1 MDQQFI
7 DALHEQD
14 KIDQLVVDLDLAQY
28 DNVVLSVNNKTG
40 AVVLV
45 TTDIAEGT
53 NLYYTNTRADERV
66 ALLIDDALTNLTKA
80 WSSQKITDAISL
92 GVVASAAK
100 WTNVMNFDFGGDLV
114 GNGGFDGSSTATFSA
129 TVPGKVDNAR
139 VLTDV
144 PAGALFTDTA
154 YDDTTIWAAVNL
166 NTAKT
171 GITASQASEI
181 EANNAK
187 NSYPTE
193 DQTKLLTV
201 ETGAEV
207 NVQADWAE
215 TVDTE
220 DSFIANRPPLT
231 GRNVLINGGFD
242 VWQRGDISFSDF
254 GYTADRWTK
263 GSNGVYVVSKSA
275 GAVEYGNS
283 GIYAYISITTPETSQ
298 YFTQKIEDVFTLNG
312 KTATLSFRASG
323 IAIENIIVTQNFG
336 TGGSANVSISL
347 GGIAAS
353 DTFNTL
359 HELTMDIPS
368 LSGKTVGD
376 NSYLEVAFRINNN
389 LADNSGVLRLRNVQ
403 LEEGLV
409 ATPFEQLPIGQTL
422 SLCQRYYWQGKFVGS
437 AQGVLYMGV
446 VESNAQGGMVSFPSE
461 MRATP
466 TIEVINAPTYSKC
479 THKDYIVSIFGFAE
493 RVSVDADAN
502 YRSYG
507 GTYSADAEID

>member
-53 NLYYTNTRADERV
+53 NLYYTNARADERV

-80 WSSQKITDAISL
+80 WSGQKVADSISA

-171 GITASQASEI
+171 GITASQAAEI

-187 NSYPTE
+187 NSYPVE
-193 DQTKLLTV
+193 DQLKLSGIAD
-201 ETGAEV
+201 GANV
-207 NVQADWAE
+207 NVQSDWNATEGDAHILNKPETATSGVGWVRFPDGTQICYGSVMTHPVADDATLTRATYAQAFISNPNV
-215 TVDTE
+215 TVTANTSVPGATFEEATVINSDVGGTDIVVYRTNDTE
-220 DSFIANRPPLT
+220 TEVHYIAV
-231 GRNVLINGGFD
+231 GR
-242 VWQRGDISFSDF
+242 W
-254 GYTADRWTK
+254 K
-263 GSNGVYVVSKSA
+263 
-275 GAVEYGNS
+275 
-283 GIYAYISITTPETSQ
+283 
-298 YFTQKIEDVFTLNG
+298 
-312 KTATLSFRASG
+312 
-323 IAIENIIVTQNFG
+323 
-336 TGGSANVSISL
+336 
-347 GGIAAS
+347 
-353 DTFNTL
+353 
-359 HELTMDIPS
+359 
-368 LSGKTVGD
+368 
-376 NSYLEVAFRINNN
+376 
-389 LADNSGVLRLRNVQ
+389 
-403 LEEGLV
+403 
-409 ATPFEQLPIGQTL
+409 
-422 SLCQRYYWQGKFVGS
+422 
-437 AQGVLYMGV
+437 
-446 VESNAQGGMVSFPSE
+446 
-461 MRATP
+461 
-466 TIEVINAPTYSKC
+466 
-479 THKDYIVSIFGFAE
+479 
-493 RVSVDADAN
+493 
-502 YRSYG
+502 
-507 GTYSADAEID
+507 